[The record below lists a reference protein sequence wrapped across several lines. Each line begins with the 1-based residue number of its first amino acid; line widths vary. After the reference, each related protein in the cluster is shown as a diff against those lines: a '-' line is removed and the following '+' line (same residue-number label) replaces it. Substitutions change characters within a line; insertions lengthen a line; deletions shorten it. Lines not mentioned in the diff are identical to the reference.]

1 MEQDMQIAHCV
12 RGKTLPKIFNQLA
25 IELADLGGRHLCFK
39 NKIGPPTEVD
49 GAGHQGF
56 FHRKDHVT
64 VTSDSDFVPQAFTDR
79 LAQTDPNIFRGMM
92 RVYLKITDRRNLQI
106 DQGMLGEQDKH
117 VIQESNSRMNF
128 VLAAS
133 IQTQMEAD
141 IRLCRLAC
149 DCAGS
154 FQCHNRFLMLQA
166 V

>member
-1 MEQDMQIAHCV
+1 
-12 RGKTLPKIFNQLA
+12 
-25 IELADLGGRHLCFK
+25 
-39 NKIGPPTEVD
+39 
-49 GAGHQGF
+49 
-56 FHRKDHVT
+56 
-64 VTSDSDFVPQAFTDR
+64 
-79 LAQTDPNIFRGMM
+79 
-92 RVYLKITDRRNLQI
+92 
-106 DQGMLGEQDKH
+106 MLGEQDKH